1 MNPYITLPAGKHFP
15 KISEP
20 VYCVLGVAAPVKTKL
35 IFTPTAI
42 KANEQGWITAC
53 LSLPAGVRRFDIDE
67 DSPLVLYPG
76 QIEACNFKVLQ
87 TNGQDQSSIYIIA
100 WFDKRECLESLC
112 GGHNEIE
119 IAGRFKSG
127 RYFFGQSQL
136 IIAAGLQRQRRLA
149 PIGLAR

>member
-1 MNPYITLPAGKHFP
+1 MNPYITPLAGKRFP

-20 VYCVLGVAAPVKTKL
+20 VYCALGVAAPVKTKL
-35 IFTPTAI
+35 IITPTAI

-53 LSLPAGVRRFDIDE
+53 LSLPAGVRRYDIDQ
-67 DSPLVLYPG
+67 DWPLVLYPG

-87 TNGQDQSSIYIIA
+87 TNGQDNRGAYIIA
-100 WFDKRECLESLC
+100 WFDKSECLESLC
-112 GGHNEIE
+112 SGHNEIE
-119 IAGRFKSG
+119 IAGRFKSS

-136 IIAAGLQRQRRLA
+136 IITVGLQRQRRLV